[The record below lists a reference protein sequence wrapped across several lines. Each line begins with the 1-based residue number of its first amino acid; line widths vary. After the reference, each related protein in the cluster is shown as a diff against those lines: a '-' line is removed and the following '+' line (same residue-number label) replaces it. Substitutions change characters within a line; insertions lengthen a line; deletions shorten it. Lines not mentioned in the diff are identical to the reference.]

1 MKRKP
6 DYLAWQALLLE
17 RGAPADL
24 ARAWSS
30 FARTSI
36 ELIPEDVRS
45 VDDTALRASKLSGA
59 PDLPIGAAWP
69 SSAQTSKPLAFIAQ
83 INLRDVASIGCDLPI
98 PHEGHLL
105 FFYDEEEQP
114 WGFDP
119 RQAGGWRVM
128 FVGANAA
135 ISRQQGN
142 ANHSPRVR
150 LLRLSPSENLPPWE
164 WLREKI
170 ANESWY
176 DRDVFF
182 EAIEKVELYGAYNHQ
197 FGGWANPIQG
207 PMELE
212 CAMASSGIS
221 AGGPEG
227 YQDPRVSGLRLRA
240 DAWKLLLQIASDD
253 EIGWMWGDC
262 GMLYFHCREEDVAEG
277 QFEHAWTILQCT

>member
-1 MKRKP
+1 M
-6 DYLAWQALLLE
+6 LE

-45 VDDTALRASKLSGA
+45 VDDTALRASKLSDA
-59 PDLPIGAAWP
+59 PDLPIGADWP

-197 FGGWANPIQG
+197 FGGWPIRFRAPWNLNAPWHQVVFPQEARRGTKTLACPGSGCELTLGSCFFRSLRTTRLVGCGAIAECSIFIAGKRMLQRGNSNMRG
-207 PMELE
+207 PF
-212 CAMASSGIS
+212 
-221 AGGPEG
+221 
-227 YQDPRVSGLRLRA
+227 YNVPRRRFV
-240 DAWKLLLQIASDD
+240 
-253 EIGWMWGDC
+253 
-262 GMLYFHCREEDVAEG
+262 
-277 QFEHAWTILQCT
+277 